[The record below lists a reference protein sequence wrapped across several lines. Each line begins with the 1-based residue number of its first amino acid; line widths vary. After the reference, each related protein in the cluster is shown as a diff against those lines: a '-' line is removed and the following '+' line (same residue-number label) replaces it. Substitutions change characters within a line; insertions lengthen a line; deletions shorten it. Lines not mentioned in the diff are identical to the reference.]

1 MRDALSTLTSR
12 ASSALAA
19 CGGGARR
26 SSLHA
31 SAASAIGARE
41 EPTRSDQCSGVP
53 QPFRTLLGSLDTPVA
68 PSHRSRR
75 ERRAKPPSS
84 ARATDSCH
92 VLLVH
97 ARRRSRRFAQGRSRQ
112 DPTSAPACRS
122 RFGRPWALWIRPSRH
137 LIGAVASGERSRRR
151 KPRTST
157 LHAILLLHAPLPH
170 YGCFWEVKRRQLTS
184 YRHNAVPASAGDCH
198 GRGGRG

>member
-1 MRDALSTLTSR
+1 MKQQSIFPETGTRQRRPRQARRTHQVHPDYYRSFFYFSSANRRDLGLYSYVRDALSTLTSR

-75 ERRAKPPSS
+75 ERRAKPPPEASNLD
-84 ARATDSCH
+84 T
-92 VLLVH
+92 
-97 ARRRSRRFAQGRSRQ
+97 
-112 DPTSAPACRS
+112 
-122 RFGRPWALWIRPSRH
+122 SRH
-137 LIGAVASGERSRRR
+137 LAAACPPPPLWLFLGSQTA
-151 KPRTST
+151 TTNFLST
-157 LHAILLLHAPLPH
+157 QCGP
-170 YGCFWEVKRRQLTS
+170 GVGW
-184 YRHNAVPASAGDCH
+184 
-198 GRGGRG
+198 